1 MNHSTRL
8 RYVLYAEE
16 NLSRFSLIDVFIV
29 LLDDGVEEGRTAIV
43 VATHKVTID
52 VAERTLEI
60 GNDIYG
66 GRIHLFGTGSDAT
79 AEEAVGNAGE
89 GVAIAIAVG
98 IAACQLELRLHLCSL
113 GAGVAVVCI
122 FHTGMAIN
130 PIPCLRHIAGVVG
143 YDSIIGPILYD
154 STINHIAKKL
164 LLLP

>member
-1 MNHSTRL
+1 MNHPPSL
-8 RYVLYAEE
+8 CLYAEE

-29 LLDDGVEEGRTAIV
+29 LLDDGVEEGRTAIA

-60 GNDIYG
+60 GNDIHG

-98 IAACQLELRLHLCSL
+98 IAACQL
-113 GAGVAVVCI
+113 
-122 FHTGMAIN
+122 
-130 PIPCLRHIAGVVG
+130 
-143 YDSIIGPILYD
+143 
-154 STINHIAKKL
+154 
-164 LLLP
+164 